1 MVIQPSWSE
10 TALASEDVLDALSDA
25 ILIINPDKII
35 CWANVAAEDLFR
47 LSRARLLNMPLVD
60 LLRED
65 HPIIALLNRHIVEA
79 TTTMARDIYLRPLN
93 TENTHI
99 LDVQIMPLR
108 GDDERTRYI
117 LTLREK
123 NMDILRSWDEH
134 LKGEN
139 TLELMGSVLGHEIRN
154 PLAGI
159 RGSAQ
164 LLSLDLNDENK
175 QLTDIII
182 EEVDRINRFISQLQD
197 ADLSKSDFKSLNIHK
212 ALNTSIRNF
221 RSQFG
226 DNFHII
232 EEFDPSLPDI
242 LGHEDS
248 LIRLFINIARNAAES
263 LPEKN
268 GRITFRSYW
277 YPGVRFRQSSDTS
290 SSMPLIVEIE
300 DNGFGI
306 PKRLQNRIFEPFVT
320 TKKAG
325 NGLGLALSEKI
336 MNEHHGIIECDS
348 KEGRTIFRMRF
359 PIYQRPH
366 RIGNKNES

>member
-1 MVIQPSWSE
+1 MTQSLSWSE
-10 TALASEDVLDALSDA
+10 TALTSEDVLDALSDA
-25 ILIINPDKII
+25 ILIIDSHKTIR
-35 CWANVAAEDLFR
+35 WANVAAEDLFR
-47 LSRARLLNMPLVD
+47 LSRARLLNMSLSD

-65 HPIIALLNRHIVEA
+65 HPIIALLKRHIVEA
-79 TTTMARDIYLRPLN
+79 TTTMARDIHLRPTN
-93 TENTHI
+93 TDNSHI
-99 LDVQIMPLR
+99 LDVQITPLR
-108 GDDERTRYI
+108 GDDALTHYI

-123 NMDILRSWDEH
+123 NMNILRSLDEH
-134 LKGEN
+134 FKGEN
-139 TLELMGSVLGHEIRN
+139 PLELMGAVLSHEIRN

-164 LLSLDLNDENK
+164 LLATDLNDDNK

-182 EEVDRINRFISQLQD
+182 EEVDRINRFISQLQS
-197 ADLSKSDFKSLNIHK
+197 ADFNRNEFKQLNIHR

-226 DNFHII
+226 GNFYIT

-248 LIRLFINIARNAAES
+248 LIRLFINIARNAVES

-268 GRITFRSYW
+268 GRITFRTYW
-277 YPGVRFRQSSDTS
+277 NPGVRFRQSNDTS

-306 PKRLQNRIFEPFVT
+306 PKNLQNRIFEPFVT
-320 TKKAG
+320 TKKSG
-325 NGLGLALSEKI
+325 KGLGLALSEKI

-348 KEGRTIFRMRF
+348 KEGRTTFRMRF
-359 PIYQRPH
+359 PIYQKMH
-366 RIGNKNES
+366 KE